1 VLITV
6 KIRHPNSTISSLIP
20 KSPHKS
26 QNLFKYHRPK
36 VHFFSNFYC
45 KIKQILEGYVGCLQ
59 FYDIRHLN
67 SSHPFENQLVERKK
81 NLQ

>member
-1 VLITV
+1 MLVYLQNTPSNL
-6 KIRHPNSTISSLIP
+6 KISSLNP
-20 KSPHKS
+20 KISLKIR
-26 QNLFKYHRPK
+26 RPK
-36 VHFFSNFYC
+36 VHFFSNFYY

-67 SSHPFENQLVERKK
+67 SSHTIETQLVERKK